1 MNELP
6 LSKFAPFTKNE
17 ACYQQ
22 EVSNKLKEINVK
34 CSNCIYLGEKLPS
47 LKLRGP
53 NYPEDF
59 QEALENLTLYKCN
72 ILDVF
77 DSSVSNQGLCRFFTN
92 LEEIEEI
99 DEPKEEEKSED
110 TIEDNNQEM
119 SLDLQKLDFTSNTII
134 ESIKNLRAKI
144 INE

>member
-6 LSKFAPFTKNE
+6 LSKFAPFTKDE
-17 ACYQQ
+17 ACYQH

-34 CSNCIYLGEKLPS
+34 CSNCIYLGEELPS
-47 LKLRGP
+47 LKLEGP

-59 QEALENLTLYKCN
+59 QEALENLTLHKCN
-72 ILDVF
+72 ILDIF
-77 DSSVSNQGLCRFFTN
+77 DSSVSEQGLCRFFTN
-92 LEEIEEI
+92 LEEV
-99 DEPKEEEKSED
+99 DNAEEEKQSSD

-119 SLDLQKLDFTSNTII
+119 SLDLQKLDFTSTTII
-134 ESIKNLRAKI
+134 ESIKNLRTKI

>member
-6 LSKFAPFTKNE
+6 LSKFAPFTKDE
-17 ACYQQ
+17 ACYQH

-34 CSNCIYLGEKLPS
+34 CSNCIYLGEELPS
-47 LKLRGP
+47 LKLEGP

-59 QEALENLTLYKCN
+59 QEALENLTLHKCN
-72 ILDVF
+72 ILDIF
-77 DSSVSNQGLCRFFTN
+77 DSSVSEQGLCRFFTN
-92 LEEIEEI
+92 LEEV
-99 DEPKEEEKSED
+99 DNPEEEKQSSD

-119 SLDLQKLDFTSNTII
+119 SLDLQKLDFTSTTII
-134 ESIKNLRAKI
+134 ESIKNLRTKI

>member
-6 LSKFAPFTKNE
+6 LSKFAPFTKDE
-17 ACYQQ
+17 ACYQH

-47 LKLRGP
+47 LKLEGP
-53 NYPEDF
+53 NYPEDL
-59 QEALENLTLYKCN
+59 QEALESLTLHKCN
-72 ILDVF
+72 ILDIF
-77 DSSVSNQGLCRFFTN
+77 DSSVSEQGLCRFFTN
-92 LEEIEEI
+92 LEEV
-99 DEPKEEEKSED
+99 DNPEEEKQSSD

-119 SLDLQKLDFTSNTII
+119 SLDLQKLDFTSTTII
-134 ESIKNLRAKI
+134 ESIKNLRTKI

>member
-6 LSKFAPFTKNE
+6 LSKFAPFTKDE
-17 ACYQQ
+17 ACYQD

-34 CSNCIYLGEKLPS
+34 CGNCIYLGEKLPS
-47 LKLRGP
+47 LKLEGP

-59 QEALENLTLYKCN
+59 QEALESLTLHKCN
-72 ILDVF
+72 ILDSF
-77 DSSVSNQGLCRFFTN
+77 NSSVSEYGLCRFFTN
-92 LEEIEEI
+92 LEEV
-99 DEPKEEEKSED
+99 DNPEEEKESKD
-110 TIEDNNQEM
+110 IIEDNNQEM

>member
-6 LSKFAPFTKNE
+6 LSKFAPFTKDE
-17 ACYQQ
+17 ACYQH

-34 CSNCIYLGEKLPS
+34 CSNCIYLGEALPT
-47 LKLRGP
+47 LKLEGP

-59 QEALENLTLYKCN
+59 QEALESLTLHKCN
-72 ILDVF
+72 ILDIF
-77 DSSVSNQGLCRFFTN
+77 DSSVSEQGLCRFFTN
-92 LEEIEEI
+92 LEEV
-99 DEPKEEEKSED
+99 DNPKEEEQSSD

-119 SLDLQKLDFTSNTII
+119 SLDLQKLDFTSTTII
-134 ESIKNLRAKI
+134 ESIKNLRTKI